1 MKTSV
6 PLNPLT
12 DLLGEKSGGE
22 EENLLLL
29 FKELLIADCGVL
41 RGWAFIMLTFLGDI
55 EKKLALT
62 SARI

>member
-29 FKELLIADCGVL
+29 FKELLITDCGVL
-41 RGWAFIMLTFLGDI
+41 RG
-55 EKKLALT
+55 
-62 SARI
+62 